1 MNQTRTDRL
10 AKLASLRLEL
20 ESAEK
25 AGGLETWDLALKQ
38 SRENLVAIIEKCN
51 NCRFDL
57 GRVLSRYR
65 AHFKADHHW
74 LAAAKVIA
82 SALRVSERT
91 DHRILEEYEPAS
103 KLPETVVEAMK
114 EQNIDPAAG
123 KNAGLVTE
131 LLQTPEP
138 GSRQEAGTIVAEKQ
152 QEQVAKKKQKKAG
165 LRSTTIVSRK
175 SVVARIV
182 AQLRN
187 RLKAISPEE
196 RDSEVRAILEQ
207 VARELGAEFKGG
219 GFRMRASG
227 QGGVFD

>member
-1 MNQTRTDRL
+1 M
-10 AKLASLRLEL
+10 
-20 ESAEK
+20 
-25 AGGLETWDLALKQ
+25 
-38 SRENLVAIIEKCN
+38 
-51 NCRFDL
+51 
-57 GRVLSRYR
+57 
-65 AHFKADHHW
+65 
-74 LAAAKVIA
+74 AAAKVIA

-207 VARELGAEFKGG
+207 VARELGAEFKGP
-219 GFRMRASG
+219 RRLVRPDHAS
-227 QGGVFD
+227 QLQIKDAA